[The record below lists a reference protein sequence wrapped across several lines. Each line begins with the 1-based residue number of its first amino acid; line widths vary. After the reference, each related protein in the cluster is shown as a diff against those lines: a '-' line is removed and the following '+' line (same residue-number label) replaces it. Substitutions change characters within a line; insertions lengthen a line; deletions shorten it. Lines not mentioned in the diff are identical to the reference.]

1 MISQISGFVV
11 AVSERSIVVDVSG
24 VGYELFVP
32 KRSQFLPDTKVVVF
46 TRLIVREDDMSLYG
60 FASTQERSLFDAL
73 IVVNGVG
80 PKLALT
86 VLSDLG
92 FTATVAAISNDD
104 ERALTAVSGV
114 GAKTAKM
121 MLLGLAGKF
130 ESNTLYSPNSD
141 LLEALVGLGWSAKD
155 AAVALQQ
162 AGAESSNQ
170 QIQLKLALRYLDS
183 AKKVR

>member
-1 MISQISGFVV
+1 M
-11 AVSERSIVVDVSG
+11 AVSERSIVVDVAG
-24 VGYELFVP
+24 VGYEVFVT
-32 KRSQFLPDTKVVVF
+32 KRSRFQPDAQVLVF

-60 FASTQERSLFDAL
+60 FASIQERSLFDAL
-73 IVVNGVG
+73 IMVNGVG

-92 FTATVAAISNDD
+92 YEATISAITNED

-130 ESNTLYSPNSD
+130 KSETAYTPNND
-141 LLEALVGLGWSAKD
+141 LLEALVGLGWGAKD

-170 QIQLKLALRYLDS
+170 QTQLKLALRYLDS